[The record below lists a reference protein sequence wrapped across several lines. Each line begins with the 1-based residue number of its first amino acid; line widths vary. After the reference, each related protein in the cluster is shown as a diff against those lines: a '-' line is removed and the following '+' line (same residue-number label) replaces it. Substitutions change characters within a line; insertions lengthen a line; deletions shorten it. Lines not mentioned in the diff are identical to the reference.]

1 MIYYMYYVIYDDIK
15 ICILDTLVR
24 QMISFIKVYV
34 VFFFWTSDPLIDR
47 IYKNLSIKGSEA

>member
-24 QMISFIKVYV
+24 QMITFIKVYV
-34 VFFFWTSDPLIDR
+34 VFFWTSDPLIDK
-47 IYKNLSIKGSEA
+47 IYKNLSIKGSET

>member
-34 VFFFWTSDPLIDR
+34 VFFFGLQTL
-47 IYKNLSIKGSEA
+47 